1 MRPTARRD
9 PPGVVIETSVEFEI
23 TQATPADRDQV
34 VRTVVAA
41 FVADPAYRYFFPDD
55 DTYEQYSTA
64 FTRYL
69 FDKRVGLG
77 TVWIAAG
84 GAVAALWDPPHAP
97 QSTQAPELPVDVLA
111 RIASY
116 DATVHPLLPTEPHWY
131 LGVLAT
137 HPDHAGRRLGR
148 AVMGAGVTTAHAD
161 GLPAYLET
169 TNPSNVAMYEK
180 AGWNVVGQADNGGPT
195 TWVMVNRAP
204 VAPSTT

>member
-1 MRPTARRD
+1 MHLAAQND
-9 PPGVVIETSVEFEI
+9 PPRVVIETSVEFEI
-23 TQATPADRDQV
+23 TRAAPADRDQV

-41 FVADPAYRYFFPDD
+41 FVADPAYRHFFPDD
-55 DTYEQYSTA
+55 DTYDQYATA

-97 QSTQAPELPVDVLA
+97 ESARAPELPDDVLA
-111 RIASY
+111 RIESY
-116 DATVHPLLPTEPHWY
+116 DATVHPLLPKEPHWY

-137 HPDHAGRRLGR
+137 HPDHAGRRWGR
-148 AVMGAGVTTAHAD
+148 AVMGAGVTTAHTE
-161 GLPAYLET
+161 GLPACLET
-169 TNPSNVAMYEK
+169 TNPSNVDLYEK
-180 AGWNVVGQADNGGPT
+180 AGWQVVGQADNAGPT

-204 VAPSTT
+204 EGPIRT

>member
-1 MRPTARRD
+1 
-9 PPGVVIETSVEFEI
+9 VEFEI

-55 DTYEQYSTA
+55 ETYDRYATT
-64 FTRYL
+64 FTEYL

-84 GAVAALWDPPHAP
+84 GAVAALWDPPQK
-97 QSTQAPELPVDVLA
+97 QSQPGLALDLPADVMA
-111 RIASY
+111 RIDAY
-116 DATVHPLLPTEPHWY
+116 DEVVHPLLPTEPHWY

-137 HPDHAGRRLGR
+137 HPDHAGRRWGR
-148 AVMGAGVTTAHAD
+148 AVMAAGVTAAHAE

-169 TNPSNVAMYEK
+169 TNPSNVDLYER
-180 AGWNVVGQADNGGPT
+180 AGWRVVGRTGDGGPT
-195 TWVMVNRAP
+195 TWVLVNRP
-204 VAPSTT
+204 HPLSGGGSRR